1 MTATVRELVQRREL
15 LYILVWREIA
25 VKYKQSVMG
34 FLWAILMPGLIVM
47 AGIVVK
53 YAFASVS
60 GTPLNRADIAN
71 VSVKAVPWAF
81 FVASIRFATSSL
93 ITNRDLV
100 TKVYLPR
107 EIFPLASVTAQF
119 VDFSI
124 ASALLAVVL
133 VIARVGLSVQLLWVP
148 VLVFLLVLL
157 CIGLGI
163 FLSAA
168 SLFFRDVKYL
178 VEAVITFAIFF
189 TPVFYDVSIFGR
201 WANVLMLNPV
211 TPLLE
216 GLSAV
221 VVYHRMPHIGWVAY
235 SAAAATLICLLST
248 AFFRKMEPYFAET
261 I

>member
-1 MTATVRELVQRREL
+1 MTGTLRELMQRREL

-34 FLWAILMPGLIVM
+34 FLWAILMPGLIVL
-47 AGIVVK
+47 AGVVVK

-60 GTPLNRADIAN
+60 GTPLNGTDIAN

-81 FVASIRFATSSL
+81 FAASLRFATASL
-93 ITNRDLV
+93 IGNRELV

-107 EIFPLASVTAQF
+107 EIFPVASVTAQF
-119 VDFSI
+119 VDFCV
-124 ASALLAVVL
+124 ASVLLAGVL
-133 VIARVGLSVQLLWVP
+133 IIARVGISVQVLWVP
-148 VLVFLLVLL
+148 VLVVLL
-157 CIGLGI
+157 ALLCMGLGV

-189 TPVFYDVSIFGR
+189 TPVFYDTASVGR
-201 WANVLMLNPV
+201 WGHLLMLNPV
-211 TPLLE
+211 APLLE

-221 VVYHRMPHIGWVAY
+221 IVYHRAPPLAWLGY
-235 SAAAATLICLLST
+235 SAAVTLLIWFLSN

>member
-1 MTATVRELVQRREL
+1 MSTTLRELIQRREL

-34 FLWAILMPGLIVM
+34 FLWAILMPALIVM

-53 YAFASVS
+53 YAFATVS
-60 GTPLNRADIAN
+60 GQPVSSADIAN

-81 FVASIRFATSSL
+81 FVSSIRFATISL
-93 ITNRDLV
+93 VSNRDLV
-100 TKVYLPR
+100 TKVYLAR
-107 EIFPLASVTAQF
+107 EVFPVASVMAQF
-119 VDFSI
+119 VDFAI
-124 ASALLAVVL
+124 AAALLAVVL
-133 VIARVGLSVQLLWVP
+133 VIAGVGFSLQLVWVP
-148 VLVFLLVLL
+148 VLVFLLALL

-168 SLFFRDVKYL
+168 SLFFRDVKYI

-189 TPVFYDVSIFGR
+189 TPVFFDVSTFGK
-201 WANVLMLNPV
+201 WAEFLMLNPV
-211 TPLLE
+211 APILE
-216 GLSAV
+216 GLSAA
-221 VVYHRMPHIGWVAY
+221 VVYHRVPPVGWIAY
-235 SAAAATLICLLST
+235 SAATALVIWYLAN